1 MTEQNDFTVQKVF
14 ELEAR
19 SKTGL
24 INSLQL
30 RNILVMERQKR
41 FDALLVIDL
50 VEEFGS
56 NGFVNLSQFQRIWLY
71 LQQIRVP
78 FETYA
83 KRGVLSEKKFARFL
97 VDQLDTFINKITI
110 ESLVNFY
117 RGELTFDV
125 CVHALRSLTQ
135 LKQHY
140 CLQRSFVTFDFY
152 RDYVNRS
159 VSPSAP
165 YLDNPPSYEEAI
177 SM

>member
-1 MTEQNDFTVQKVF
+1 MTEQNSFTVQEVF

-19 SKTGL
+19 SRTGL

-56 NGFVNLSQFQRIWLY
+56 NGFVDLSQFQQIWSY
-71 LQQIRVP
+71 LQQIRLS
-78 FETYA
+78 FERYA
-83 KRGVLSEKKFARFL
+83 RRGVLSESKLARFL
-97 VDQLDTFINKITI
+97 VDQLDTSINTITI
-110 ESLVNFY
+110 DSLVNFY

-125 CVHALRSLTQ
+125 AVHALRSLTQ

-140 CLQRSFVTFDFY
+140 CLQRSHVTFDFY